1 MAAGGAPAP
10 PGEGPGAGAGAG
22 AGWGRE
28 ALERARGLAA
38 AAVGAAYPAVWA
50 CTVRGALLP
59 RLGFEGFSGGRGLT
73 AAGALHLALF
83 SASTLAGFVYFLATC
98 LRDPGGVPSGWEH
111 PADKAG
117 GVRQVK
123 ANGWEMRHCQKPP
136 CNGRSK
142 PPRTHHCRVCRRC
155 VLRMDHHC
163 VWVAN
168 CVGHRNYKSFVLFL
182 LFTGLSLSHAFAL
195 WVLRG
200 YHCLTTPAQP
210 RSQDPA
216 AAAAVTEGEDL
227 AEILGGAVLHVAGVT
242 LFVLVL
248 AGLAAGVLSLLLFH
262 LHLTAQNLTT
272 LESMK
277 GLRHAGNGGAPRVDN
292 IYDLGL
298 AANVAQVFG
307 DSPTEWLLWTPV
319 GDGLTF
325 PTRVAPLLV

>member
-1 MAAGGAPAP
+1 
-10 PGEGPGAGAGAG
+10 
-22 AGWGRE
+22 
-28 ALERARGLAA
+28 
-38 AAVGAAYPAVWA
+38 
-50 CTVRGALLP
+50 LLP

>member
-1 MAAGGAPAP
+1 MGGAGAEAPPAP
-10 PGEGPGAGAGAG
+10 SRAGAGAE
-22 AGWGRE
+22 ARWGRE
-28 ALERARGLAA
+28 SLERVRGLAA
-38 AAVGAAYPAVWA
+38 AAVGAAFPAIWA

-59 RLGFEGFSGGRGLT
+59 RLGFEGFSGGHGVT
-73 AAGALHLALF
+73 AAGALHLALL
-83 SASTLAGFVYFLATC
+83 SAGTLAGFVYFLATC
-98 LRDPGGVPSGWEH
+98 LRDPGGVPAGWEP
-111 PADKAG
+111 PADRPG
-117 GVRQVK
+117 GMLQVK

-136 CNGRSK
+136 CSGRSK

-182 LFTGLSLSHAFAL
+182 LLTGLSLSHALAL

-200 YHCLTTPAQP
+200 YHFLTTPAQP
-210 RSQDPA
+210 RPQDPA
-216 AAAAVTEGEDL
+216 AAVAAPGEDDL
-227 AEILGGAVLHVAGVT
+227 VEILGGAVLHVAGLT

-262 LHLTAQNLTT
+262 LHLVAQNLTT

-298 AANVAQVFG
+298 SANVAQVFG
-307 DSPTEWLLWTPV
+307 DSPTEWFLWTPV
-319 GDGLTF
+319 GDGLSF
-325 PTRVAPLLV
+325 PTRIAPLLV

>member
-1 MAAGGAPAP
+1 MAGGTPAIPAP
-10 PGEGPGAGAGAG
+10 PGEGAGAGAG
-22 AGWGRE
+22 ASWGRE
-28 ALERARGLAA
+28 TLERARGLAA
-38 AAVGAAYPAVWA
+38 AAVGAAYPTIWA

-98 LRDPGGVPSGWEH
+98 LRDPGGVPAGWEP
-111 PADKAG
+111 PADGAG
-117 GVRQVK
+117 GMLQVK

-227 AEILGGAVLHVAGVT
+227 SEVLGGAVLHVAGVT

-248 AGLAAGVLSLLLFH
+248 AGLAASVSSLFLFH

-325 PTRVAPLLV
+325 PTHVVPLLV